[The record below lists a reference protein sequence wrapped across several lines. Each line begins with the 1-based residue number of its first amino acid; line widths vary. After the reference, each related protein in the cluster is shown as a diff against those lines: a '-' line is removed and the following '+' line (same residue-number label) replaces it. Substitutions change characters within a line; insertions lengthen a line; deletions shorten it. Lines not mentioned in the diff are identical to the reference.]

1 MSIKLLILGTGLA
14 FGAWWLHK
22 TFAIAP
28 KVEKTVLD
36 HLREL
41 CPDDRQAA

>member
-1 MSIKLLILGTGLA
+1 MKWLLLGSGFL
-14 FGAWWLHK
+14 FGAWWLHQ
-22 TFAIAP
+22 TFALAP

-41 CPDDRQAA
+41 LPEDRQAA